1 MAAVDIFILLVIGIS
16 CLIGVFRGLIKEAL
30 SLVFWIGAIIAAGLF
45 STAAGAWLSDFI
57 ASPMLQRVTAFV
69 LIFVLIV
76 FVGGLISNGIS
87 PLLSKAGL
95 GAADRAL
102 GAMFGLVRGV
112 AIVTVVVM
120 LTARFSF
127 TQQVYSESQ
136 AMPYVM
142 TMADWLQDRL
152 GITPASLEESV
163 EETVKNAA
171 TRV

>member
-1 MAAVDIFILLVIGIS
+1 MDEAVDVGDELDLV
-16 CLIGVFRGLIKEAL
+16 LHAR
-30 SLVFWIGAIIAAGLF
+30 
-45 STAAGAWLSDFI
+45 D
-57 ASPMLQRVTAFV
+57 R
-69 LIFVLIV
+69 
-76 FVGGLISNGIS
+76 
-87 PLLSKAGL
+87 L

-120 LTARFSF
+120 LTARLSF

-171 TRV
+171 AHA

>member
-1 MAAVDIFILLVIGIS
+1 
-16 CLIGVFRGLIKEAL
+16 
-30 SLVFWIGAIIAAGLF
+30 
-45 STAAGAWLSDFI
+45 
-57 ASPMLQRVTAFV
+57 
-69 LIFVLIV
+69 
-76 FVGGLISNGIS
+76 
-87 PLLSKAGL
+87 
-95 GAADRAL
+95 
-102 GAMFGLVRGV
+102 MFGLVRGV

-120 LTARFSF
+120 LTARLSF

-171 TRV
+171 AHA